1 MPEHILRDTPVFHL
15 SGGIEC
21 QKLTFKHSTMMTLLC
36 KKAKLPEEKKT
47 AEVRAMIET
56 FNSKVDFVDYISLN
70 KIVEAIQLIP
80 VYHK

>member
-1 MPEHILRDTPVFHL
+1 
-15 SGGIEC
+15 
-21 QKLTFKHSTMMTLLC
+21 MMTLLC